1 MKSVVSLVFACMMLV
16 SCSDQY
22 SDLIDT
28 SYSADEY
35 AKLEVA
41 KVQGQAITL
50 GELDHVLAFHNS
62 SPDSSTVSER
72 KNALQG
78 LIDNEILYQSA
89 VASGFLDD
97 PELKN
102 NMRELVA
109 YKYRAYL
116 EGKVAGLVKVTETEA
131 RLSYEAN
138 VEKYTQKGMFR
149 LALFERKDNDHKKYK
164 YTLSQIISASEYLD
178 ATDGFGEYAFESSH
192 SSTRNRGGKLS
203 WMTTDTRISGI
214 PQSIVET
221 GSKLDVGEVSDVI
234 VVADRKYLIRKI
246 DEKDEEVT
254 PFEEIQSDLT
264 KSLVKK
270 QKEVLYLR
278 QLEEIKKSFEVSIDK
293 SLLSEKSNEGTS
305 SAHTLSPPGF
315 PVQ

>member
-1 MKSVVSLVFACMMLV
+1 MLV
-16 SCSDQY
+16 SCSDQN

-50 GELDHVLAFHNS
+50 GELDNVLAFHNS

-72 KNALQG
+72 KKALQG

-89 VASGFLDD
+89 AASGFLSD

-102 NMRELVA
+102 NIRKLVA
-109 YKYRAYL
+109 YKYRTYL
-116 EGKVAGLVKVTETEA
+116 EGKAAGLVKVTETEA
-131 RLSYEAN
+131 RLSYESN

-164 YTLSQIISASEYLD
+164 YTLDQIISASEYLD
-178 ATDGFGEYAFESSH
+178 AEVGFGEYAFDSSH
-192 SSTRNRGGKLS
+192 AATRNRGGKLS

-214 PQSIVET
+214 PQSIIET
-221 GSKLDVGEVSDVI
+221 GAKLDLGEVSDVI

-246 DEKDEEVT
+246 DEKDEKVI
-254 PFEEIQSDLT
+254 PFEDIQSDLT